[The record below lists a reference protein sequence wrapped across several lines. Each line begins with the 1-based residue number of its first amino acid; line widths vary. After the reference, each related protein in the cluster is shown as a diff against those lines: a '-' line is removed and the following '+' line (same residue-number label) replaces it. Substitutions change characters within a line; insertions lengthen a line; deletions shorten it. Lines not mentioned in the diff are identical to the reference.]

1 MRIKDKVFEEDWKQ
15 TSLTSPGSTFIA
27 STHHL
32 FGALAISLIV
42 IQSAF
47 SLNIYI
53 FAIWLVLGIV
63 ILMTDL
69 IKGTQIKLS
78 SEVAYGLF
86 FVFGTILSLL
96 LADLNS
102 MFFPATLGRVDIII
116 YQTLAGLCIGLR
128 FLSTFYYMEY
138 FEQEYAFVKTKS
150 KYTKEQVQQYTDNLI
165 KTDFEYAS
173 PEEIESLQKWIV
185 LLRRM
190 LWPSL
195 ILIVF
200 AVLAALYALMVYYL
214 IPENSI
220 AEYVIRPSL
229 ILVAIIYSVILIRT
243 NAILPKIVDAD
254 AQDNQQKEE
263 ISDVEVTE
271 DTIENISVKN
281 TD

>member
-1 MRIKDKVFEEDWKQ
+1 MRIKDKVFEEDWEL
-15 TSLTSPGSTFIA
+15 TSLTALGSTFIA

-53 FAIWLVLGIV
+53 FAIWLVLGII

-78 SEVAYGLF
+78 SEIAFGLF

-96 LADLNS
+96 LANPNS

-116 YQTLAGLCIGLR
+116 YQSLAGLCIGLR

-138 FEQEYAFVKTKS
+138 FEQEHTFVRTKS
-150 KYTKEQVQQYTDNLI
+150 QYTKEQVQQYKDNLI
-165 KTDFEYAS
+165 KTDFEYTS
-173 PEEIESLQKWIV
+173 PEEIKALQKWIV
-185 LLRRM
+185 LLKRM

-195 ILIVF
+195 ILIIF
-200 AVLAALYALMVYYL
+200 AVLAALYALMIYYL
-214 IPENSI
+214 IPEDSL
-220 AEYVIRPSL
+220 AEYIIRPSL
-229 ILVAIIYSVILIRT
+229 ILVAIICSVILIRT
-243 NAILPKIVDAD
+243 NAILPKIVDID
-254 AQDNQQKEE
+254 TQERQQKEE
-263 ISDVEVTE
+263 TSSVETTE
-271 DTIENISVKN
+271 DNVENISIN
-281 TD
+281 NDD